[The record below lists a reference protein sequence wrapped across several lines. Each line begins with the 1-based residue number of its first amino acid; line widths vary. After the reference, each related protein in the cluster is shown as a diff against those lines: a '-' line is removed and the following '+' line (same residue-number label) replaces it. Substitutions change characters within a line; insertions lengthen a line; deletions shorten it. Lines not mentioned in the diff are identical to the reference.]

1 MAKALIVS
9 AGNNA
14 NEYLARH
21 IGELGYTRPTIVA
34 SGGEARRRMD
44 TNDFEVVIINTP
56 LPDEFGHEL
65 GTDAVEKTDAGVI
78 LLAKTGTAEQIA
90 DKLQDF
96 GVLVLAKPFTGAQF
110 RQAVQIAASS
120 YKRLAVLRTENAKL
134 LDKIAQLRLVDR
146 AKCYLIEKKGYT
158 ETDAHRL
165 IEKRAMDTRMSRG
178 EVAQEIL
185 EEEGGRGPARG
196 RMRGECAAITHSRDA
211 LASSALISPLTR
223 TASPEGEALRN
234 AKKRTLLR
242 PLFYIYPYFR
252 RPCTINPAV
261 HTSAMASA
269 ATTAS
274 QMPSTPMI
282 SGRVRMDT
290 TWNSSVRRKEI
301 AADTVPLFSAVKNAE
316 PKMLKP
322 DRIKL
327 MQYSF
332 MPWVVSA
339 SSPAS

>member
-96 GVLVLAKPFTGAQF
+96 GVLVLAKPFTGPQF

-134 LDKIAQLRLVDR
+134 LDR

-185 EEEGGRGPARG
+185 EEE
-196 RMRGECAAITHSRDA
+196 E
-211 LASSALISPLTR
+211 
-223 TASPEGEALRN
+223 EE
-234 AKKRTLLR
+234 
-242 PLFYIYPYFR
+242 
-252 RPCTINPAV
+252 
-261 HTSAMASA
+261 
-269 ATTAS
+269 
-274 QMPSTPMI
+274 
-282 SGRVRMDT
+282 
-290 TWNSSVRRKEI
+290 
-301 AADTVPLFSAVKNAE
+301 
-316 PKMLKP
+316 
-322 DRIKL
+322 
-327 MQYSF
+327 
-332 MPWVVSA
+332 
-339 SSPAS
+339 

>member
-185 EEEGGRGPARG
+185 EERGGISKVAFPRGGRWPRPRPRPDEG
-196 RMRGECAAITHSRDA
+196 RVCRILPVNGVQWQI
-211 LASSALISPLTR
+211 LPSSAACGRQLQSPR
-223 TASPEGEALRN
+223 
-234 AKKRTLLR
+234 
-242 PLFYIYPYFR
+242 
-252 RPCTINPAV
+252 
-261 HTSAMASA
+261 
-269 ATTAS
+269 
-274 QMPSTPMI
+274 
-282 SGRVRMDT
+282 
-290 TWNSSVRRKEI
+290 
-301 AADTVPLFSAVKNAE
+301 
-316 PKMLKP
+316 
-322 DRIKL
+322 
-327 MQYSF
+327 
-332 MPWVVSA
+332 
-339 SSPAS
+339 

>member
-90 DKLQDF
+90 
-96 GVLVLAKPFTGAQF
+96 
-110 RQAVQIAASS
+110 ASS

-185 EEEGGRGPARG
+185 EEEDD
-196 RMRGECAAITHSRDA
+196 E
-211 LASSALISPLTR
+211 
-223 TASPEGEALRN
+223 
-234 AKKRTLLR
+234 
-242 PLFYIYPYFR
+242 
-252 RPCTINPAV
+252 
-261 HTSAMASA
+261 
-269 ATTAS
+269 
-274 QMPSTPMI
+274 
-282 SGRVRMDT
+282 
-290 TWNSSVRRKEI
+290 
-301 AADTVPLFSAVKNAE
+301 
-316 PKMLKP
+316 
-322 DRIKL
+322 
-327 MQYSF
+327 
-332 MPWVVSA
+332 
-339 SSPAS
+339 